1 MTLNELYQNCLKRLM
16 DLYELQEA
24 KAVVDRL
31 VENYSGLSRIERALN
46 AERVIS
52 EEDQARYFEAVEKLI
67 IYTPI
72 QYILGETWFMDLKFS
87 VSPSVLIPRPETE
100 ELVMHIINYRKKKNV
115 DSLKILDIGTGSGC
129 IAVSLKKHLPF
140 SEITAVDVS
149 PMALS
154 VAKSNAIR
162 NEVEINFVEIDILQK
177 ENWKILPEYD
187 IVVSN
192 PPYVTQSDKAA
203 MMPNVLLYE
212 PPLALYVEDDDPLI
226 FYRTILIRSQT
237 LLKTGGMLWF
247 EINEAFG
254 DELKVLCERNG
265 YIDINI
271 IFDFNGKSRFLHC
284 TK

>member
-1 MTLNELYQNCLKRLM
+1 M

>member
-265 YIDINI
+265 YIDINN